1 MFILWKKM
9 SLFFF
14 STCKRAPFLPRT
26 GISAG
31 SICMYVFLY
40 VCMYVCIYISV
51 CMNVSMYGCRFRYQN
66 VSIFVYMPSQYY
78 NPILIK
84 FIFYQLFKGNLN
96 FILYEPCK
104 VTYSKHLACFKIAK
118 PNLTRWVLTDALG
131 RLVFQYTFS

>member
-1 MFILWKKM
+1 MGKKGLCWF
-9 SLFFF
+9 SLHVKGHHFFHGQE
-14 STCKRAPFLPRT
+14 FLQ
-26 GISAG
+26 G
-31 SICMYVFLY
+31 VY
-40 VCMYVCIYISV
+40 VCMYFFMYACMYVYISV

-84 FIFYQLFKGNLN
+84 FIFYQHFKGNLN
-96 FILYEPCK
+96 FILHEPCK